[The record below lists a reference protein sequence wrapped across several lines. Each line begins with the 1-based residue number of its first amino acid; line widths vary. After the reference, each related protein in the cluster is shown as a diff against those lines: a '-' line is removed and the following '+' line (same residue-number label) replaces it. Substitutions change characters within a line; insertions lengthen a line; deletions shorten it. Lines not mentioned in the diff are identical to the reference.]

1 MKIFKK
7 VLLFMLVL
15 ATLLPLASCG
25 GKDVVVI
32 EYNGEKMTSG
42 VFSYMLSENKSYLL
56 AMYGM
61 TDSAELWNMAINEA
75 GTTIGENFK
84 TQIVESAKNIVV
96 AKAIAKEYG
105 ITISEKNKNAV
116 QKVVDEC
123 IATYGS
129 RAKWGMYLT
138 KFGIDIDDF
147 VQYMEDNYLV
157 NQVAEFIS
165 SEKGPYPIPVD
176 ESKLFEG
183 YKEKYSYVQHILFN
197 YQFKHK
203 NEEGKSVVM
212 TAAEKAARKK
222 ELEELAVKMSNGEAK
237 WEDYVSQN
245 EDSGTTYTVT
255 DDNTYA
261 QNFQD
266 AALDMEVGEYR
277 LVETEHGYHLMNRLE
292 LTEEVY
298 KKNETEGKT
307 NYPALLKNE
316 NFMKAINEKLPQVVV
331 NEEELKKYSVASAPV
346 LS

>member
-1 MKIFKK
+1 MKTLKK
-7 VLLFMLVL
+7 VLLFLLVL

-25 GKDVVVI
+25 GNDVVVI

-56 AMYGM
+56 AMYGYS
-61 TDSAELWNMAINEA
+61 DSADLWNYVIDSN
-75 GTTIGENFK
+75 GTTIGDNFK
-84 TQIVESAKNIVV
+84 QQIVETAKNLVI
-96 AKAIAKEYG
+96 AKALAKEYG
-105 ITISEKNKNAV
+105 ITISDENKAAV

-129 RAKWGMYLT
+129 KAKWGMYLT
-138 KFGIDIDDF
+138 KFGIDIDEF

-157 NQVAEFIS
+157 NQVAEYICS
-165 SEKGPYPIPVD
+165 ANGPYPVD

-197 YQFKHK
+197 LEFKHK
-203 NEEGKSVVM
+203 NDEGKKVVM
-212 TAAEKAARKK
+212 TAEEKAARKK
-222 ELEELAVKMSNGEAK
+222 ELEELAVKMTNGEAK

-255 DDNTYA
+255 DDNTYVEA
-261 QNFQD
+261 FQK

-277 LVETEHGYHLMNRLE
+277 LVETEYGYHLMNRLE

-298 KKNETEGKT
+298 KTNESKGVT
-307 NYPALLKNE
+307 YYASDLKNE
-316 NFMKAINEKLPQVVV
+316 SFMKVINEKIAQIVV
-331 NEEELKKYSVASAPV
+331 NEAEIKKYSVVSAPV